1 MNRSTHSMTSHP
13 DDKDAQVV
21 IFRLGAEEFGVPIM
35 SVQEIVR
42 LPETLT
48 RVPRTPEFVEGVIN
62 LRGMVLPVIDQRR
75 RLGMDAIERNDR
87 QRIMVFTLGGL
98 RTGFIVDSVAEVLRI
113 PRQNIA
119 PAPQLSDEQIRLI
132 GRVARLDGDRRLV
145 LLIDPTQLL
154 AAREVHAIES
164 LEPAGESRTAPSMA
178 RAA

>member
-1 MNRSTHSMTSHP
+1 
-13 DDKDAQVV
+13 
-21 IFRLGAEEFGVPIM
+21 
-35 SVQEIVR
+35 
-42 LPETLT
+42 
-48 RVPRTPEFVEGVIN
+48 
-62 LRGMVLPVIDQRR
+62 
-75 RLGMDAIERNDR
+75 MDAIERNDR

-154 AAREVHAIES
+154 AAREVRAIES
-164 LEPAGESRTAPSMA
+164 LEPAGESRAAPTMA

>member
-1 MNRSTHSMTSHP
+1 M
-13 DDKDAQVV
+13 
-21 IFRLGAEEFGVPIM
+21 PIM

-48 RVPRTPEFVEGVIN
+48 RVPRTPDFVEGVIN
-62 LRGMVLPVIDQRR
+62 LRGTVLPVIDQRR

-154 AAREVHAIES
+154 AAREVRAIES

>member
-1 MNRSTHSMTSHP
+1 MLVVADAEQDARTGRRRIPLEEPP
-13 DDKDAQVV
+13 DQ
-21 IFRLGAEEFGVPIM
+21 
-35 SVQEIVR
+35 
-42 LPETLT
+42 
-48 RVPRTPEFVEGVIN
+48 PEFVEGVIN
-62 LRGMVLPVIDQRR
+62 LRGTVLPVIDQRR

-154 AAREVHAIES
+154 AAREVRAIES

>member
-1 MNRSTHSMTSHP
+1 LHH
-13 DDKDAQVV
+13 DDEDTQVV

-48 RVPRTPEFVEGVIN
+48 RVPRTPDFVEGVIN
-62 LRGMVLPVIDQRR
+62 LRGTVLPVIDQRR
-75 RLGMDAIERNDR
+75 RLGMAAIERNDR

-154 AAREVHAIES
+154 AAREVRAIEA
-164 LEPAGESRTAPSMA
+164 LDPAVEPRTPLPLAQ
-178 RAA
+178 AA

>member
-1 MNRSTHSMTSHP
+1 
-13 DDKDAQVV
+13 
-21 IFRLGAEEFGVPIM
+21 
-35 SVQEIVR
+35 
-42 LPETLT
+42 
-48 RVPRTPEFVEGVIN
+48 
-62 LRGMVLPVIDQRR
+62 
-75 RLGMDAIERNDR
+75 MDAIERNDR